1 VRGERTVS
9 THHEENR
16 TTISNSTL
24 SSSPVATGSGARA
37 EIRISETDADVGA
50 ALDDVR
56 RHVAEL
62 AQQDDASAERA
73 AVLATR
79 LKRLEEQLAA
89 PQRNRS
95 RILEVLGSL
104 REGAA
109 GLAGLSTSVAALWSV
124 VEKVLP

>member
-1 VRGERTVS
+1 VS

-37 EIRISETDADVGA
+37 EVRVSQTDADLGA
-50 ALDDVR
+50 ALDDAR
-56 RHVAEL
+56 RHLGEL
-62 AQQDDASAERA
+62 AQQDDSAAERA

-79 LKRLEEQLAA
+79 LRRLEEQLAA

-95 RILEVLGSL
+95 RILDVLASL
-104 REGAA
+104 KDGAA
-109 GLAGLSTSVAALWSV
+109 GLAAMSTSVGVLWSA
-124 VEKVLP
+124 VEKVLG